1 MCGHGM
7 QGRELL
13 KAERAPFYQM
23 QLRGQ
28 LGTERLQGDLQQD
41 HWRHRMSSS
50 GGEMGAEAR
59 L

>member
-1 MCGHGM
+1 M

-41 HWRHRMSSS
+41 PLETQDEQLRW
-50 GGEMGAEAR
+50 
-59 L
+59 